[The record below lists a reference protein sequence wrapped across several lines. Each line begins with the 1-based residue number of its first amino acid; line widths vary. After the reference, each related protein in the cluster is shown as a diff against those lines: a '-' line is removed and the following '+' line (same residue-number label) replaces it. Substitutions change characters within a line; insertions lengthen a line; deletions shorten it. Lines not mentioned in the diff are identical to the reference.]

1 MRHIPR
7 QAIFIRYTLATPPL
21 LLAGQGRN
29 VCVYALCPAPVT
41 PLLLSIG
48 RSHIWSTGQDQCAVI
63 KRQLQLLLPGI
74 MRVTID

>member
-1 MRHIPR
+1 MC
-7 QAIFIRYTLATPPL
+7 
-21 LLAGQGRN
+21 
-29 VCVYALCPAPVT
+29 VCVRPAPPQLP

-74 MRVTID
+74 MRVTIDWNLCPCAVLRI